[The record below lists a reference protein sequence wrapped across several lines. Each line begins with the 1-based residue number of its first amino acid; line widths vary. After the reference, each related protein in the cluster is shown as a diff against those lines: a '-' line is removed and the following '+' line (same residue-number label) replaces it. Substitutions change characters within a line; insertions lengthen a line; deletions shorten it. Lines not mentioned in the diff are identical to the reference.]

1 MKNLNTMKKA
11 ELIEMVKELQAKVE
25 ELTRVPEPEE
35 KQYSVDY
42 VEWLE
47 YRTKELEL
55 QLKYYEAR
63 YSDEVEDMLDD
74 LTTSELTF
82 RDEELLK
89 KATTLEGTEKAE
101 DAAHNKK
108 HEDIM
113 SNHRVIGKPMSDDQL
128 RAVLKQVA
136 YYEITLPENFCT
148 FTVVQVSELIQTL
161 STMIKQGEVVK
172 RKGHYNPDD
181 LYQRFLQKY
190 PEACDNIVNR
200 NM

>member
-25 ELTRVPEPEE
+25 ELTRVAEPEE

-42 VEWLE
+42 VECLE

-55 QLKYYEAR
+55 QLKHYEAR

-82 RDEELLK
+82 RDEELLE
-89 KATTLEGTEKAE
+89 KAAALDETEKVE

-108 HEDIM
+108 HNDIM
-113 SNHRVIGKPMSDDQL
+113 TN
-128 RAVLKQVA
+128 
-136 YYEITLPENFCT
+136 Y
-148 FTVVQVSELIQTL
+148 
-161 STMIKQGEVVK
+161 
-172 RKGHYNPDD
+172 
-181 LYQRFLQKY
+181 
-190 PEACDNIVNR
+190 
-200 NM
+200 